1 MAVSS
6 HIVFKFE
13 YNALHHWP
21 GEPQSS
27 VYNLVAP
34 HQHYFL
40 ITLHIPV
47 KDLDREIE
55 FIQFR
60 NEFIEKVDMTYFGDF
75 GARSCEM
82 IATELMALSEIATKV
97 EVFENEYVGAIV
109 ERS

>member
-6 HIVFKFE
+6 HIVIKFE
-13 YNALHHWP
+13 YNAMHHWP

-27 VYNLVAP
+27 VYNLVAS
-34 HQHYFL
+34 HQHFFL

-47 KDLDREIE
+47 KELDREIE
-55 FIQFR
+55 FINYREMFMC
-60 NEFIEKVDMTYFGDF
+60 KVDITYSGDF